1 MDCYKGLSV
10 WKIQVKHG
18 VLGGGVWQWVLLIRY
33 LLTQTQANIVHSSI
47 SILPY
52 SPNLV

>member
-1 MDCYKGLSV
+1 MDCYKGFSV

-18 VLGGGVWQWVLLIRY
+18 ELEEGVLHCVLLIRY

-47 SILPY
+47 LILQNF
-52 SPNLV
+52 PNLV